1 MKGHM
6 IHNIITET
14 KSEVA
19 PHQDKVLQM
28 QLLALYPAQSVELLH
43 RLAPSPSCKGASQPS
58 LGLGAAVVPQ

>member
-1 MKGHM
+1 M
-6 IHNIITET
+6 IHNIITKT

-43 RLAPSPSCKGASQPS
+43 RLAPSPSYKGASQPS
-58 LGLGAAVVPQ
+58 LGLGAVVVPQ